1 MRLFLYYAVHSFLN
15 QLKKIFKSW
24 AVVFIL
30 VCVVF
35 GAIIGVFAASVSE
48 VAEKKQA
55 EQQVEQQVESEE
67 AQESQSPDSAFKVM
81 LRDEVGYGNFLELIV
96 AAVFTM
102 ILAFSVLGADKNA
115 GRIFLPAD
123 VTLLFSAPMKPQS
136 VMMFRI
142 ANQLGQMLL
151 IGFYMLFQ
159 LPNLILNAGMSIWAA
174 IAMVV
179 AFCLANF
186 FSTLFQ
192 LLFYLIGNVFPT
204 FKKMLRP
211 GLVVC
216 LALIVGPFF
225 LYQKSSGL
233 GILPAAASFF
243 NAKGTQW
250 IPVWGWMKGFCRAA
264 YDADLAGT
272 LLFLVLLAVSAVVM
286 IYVIWSLKV
295 DFYEDAMAK
304 SEEIA
309 ALMEAAR
316 SQNGIITKKKDRSE
330 KLCRDGMKHG
340 AGANVFFWKSWYN
353 RVRFSHFGFLTKTME
368 FYLIVAIAVGLI
380 CRFSIETNN
389 VLVLVAILAGMVFF
403 RSLGNPLETDVKMS
417 YFVMI
422 PESTWAKL
430 FYSLLASIVSTM
442 ADLALPLVVG
452 ALVMGGNPLVALIM
466 ILPILSVDVYSTL
479 VGAFINIS
487 LPANAALTIKQFIQ
501 ILFVYFGLLPD
512 IFVLVFAVVL
522 GHVWIG
528 IIAAFVVNQCLSF
541 LFFVLT
547 ALWLEP
553 HGGTEEGLL
562 EA

>member
-35 GAIIGVFAASVSE
+35 GVIIGLFAASVSK
-48 VAEKKQA
+48 VADQKKAQ
-55 EQQVEQQVESEE
+55 QQVEQQVETEETEE
-67 AQESQSPDSAFKVM
+67 AREPESSFKIM
-81 LRDEVGYGNFLELIV
+81 LRDEIGYGAFMELIV
-96 AAVFTM
+96 AAIFTIIIVM
-102 ILAFSVLGADKNA
+102 AVLGADKNA
-115 GRIFLPAD
+115 GKIFLPAD
-123 VTLLFSAPMKPQS
+123 VTLLFSAPLKPQS

-174 IAMVV
+174 IALVV

-192 LLFYLIGNVFPT
+192 LLFYLVGNVFPT
-204 FKKMLRP
+204 FKRLLRP

-216 LALIVGPFF
+216 LTLIAGPFF
-225 LYQKSSGL
+225 LYQRTSGL
-233 GILPAAASFF
+233 EILPAAANFF

-250 IPVWGWMKGFCRAA
+250 IPIWGWMKGFCRAA
-264 YDADLAGT
+264 YDADLVGALIFLALMVAG
-272 LLFLVLLAVSAVVM
+272 AAIM
-286 IYVIWSLKV
+286 IWVIWSLKV

-304 SEEIA
+304 SEEVA
-309 ALMEAAR
+309 AIMEAAR
-316 SQNGIITKKKDRSE
+316 AQNGMIRRKKDRSE
-330 KLCRDGMKHG
+330 KLLRDGMKHG

-368 FYLIVAIAVGLI
+368 LYLVTAVAVGLTA
-380 CRFSIETNN
+380 RFSIETNN
-389 VLVLVAILAGMVFF
+389 VLLLVGVFAVMVFI

-417 YFVMI
+417 YFSMI

-442 ADLALPLVVG
+442 ADLALPLVIG
-452 ALVMGGNPLVALIM
+452 ALIMGGNPLVALLM
-466 ILPILSVDVYSTL
+466 ILPVLSIDVYSTL
-479 VGAFINIS
+479 VGAFINVS
-487 LPANAALTIKQFIQ
+487 LPENAALMIKQFIQ
-501 ILFVYFGLLPD
+501 ITFIYFGMLPD

-528 IIAAFVVNQCLSF
+528 IIAAFFVNQCLSF

>member
-35 GAIIGVFAASVSE
+35 GVIIGLFAASMSK
-48 VAEKKQA
+48 VAEKQQA
-55 EQQVEQQVESEE
+55 EQQVEQQVETEE
-67 AQESQSPDSAFKVM
+67 AEKPESEFQIM
-81 LRDEVGYGNFLELIV
+81 LREEIGYGSFMELIV
-96 AAVFTM
+96 AAVFTI
-102 ILAFSVLGADKNA
+102 ILVMAVLGADKNA
-115 GRIFLPAD
+115 GKIFLPAD
-123 VTLLFSAPMKPQS
+123 VTLLFSAPLKPQS

-174 IAMVV
+174 IALVV

-204 FKKMLRP
+204 FKRLLRP
-211 GLVVC
+211 GLVAC
-216 LALIVGPFF
+216 LALIAGPFF
-225 LYQKSSGL
+225 LYQRTNGL
-233 GILPAAASFF
+233 EILPAAANYF

-250 IPVWGWMKGFCRAA
+250 IPFWGWMKGFCRAA
-264 YDADLAGT
+264 YDADLVGA
-272 LLFLVLLAVSAVVM
+272 LIFFVLMATGAAVM
-286 IYVIWSLKV
+286 IFVIWSLKV

-304 SEEIA
+304 SEEVA
-309 ALMEAAR
+309 AIMEAAR
-316 SQNGIITKKKDRSE
+316 AQNGMIRRKKDRSE
-330 KLCRDGMKHG
+330 KLQRDGMKHG

-353 RVRFSHFGFLTKTME
+353 RVRFSHFGFFTKTME
-368 FYLIVAIAVGLI
+368 FYLAVAVAVGLT
-380 CRFSIETNN
+380 CRFSIETDN

-417 YFVMI
+417 YFIMI

-430 FYSLLASIVSTM
+430 FSSLLASIVSTM
-442 ADLALPLVVG
+442 ADLALPLVIG
-452 ALVMGGNPLVALIM
+452 ALIMGGNPLVALLM
-466 ILPILSVDVYSTL
+466 ILPVLSVDVYSTL
-479 VGAFINIS
+479 VSAFINVS
-487 LPANAALTIKQFIQ
+487 LPANAAQMIKQFMQ
-501 ILFVYFGLLPD
+501 ITFIYFGLLPD
-512 IFVLVFAVVL
+512 IFVLVFAVIL
-522 GHVWIG
+522 GHVWLG
-528 IIAAFVVNQCLSF
+528 IIAALFVNLCLSF
-541 LFFVLT
+541 LFFALT

>member
-35 GAIIGVFAASVSE
+35 GVIIGLFAASVSK
-48 VAEKKQA
+48 VAEQKQA
-55 EQQVEQQVESEE
+55 EQQVEQQVETEGTEE
-67 AQESQSPDSAFKVM
+67 AQKPDSEFQIM
-81 LRDEVGYGNFLELIV
+81 LRDELGYGNFMELIV
-96 AAVFTM
+96 ASVFTI
-102 ILAFSVLGADKNA
+102 ILVMAILGADKNA
-115 GRIFLPAD
+115 GKIFLPAD
-123 VTLLFSAPMKPQS
+123 VTLLFSAPLKPQS

-159 LPNLILNAGMSIWAA
+159 LPNLIMNAGMSIWAA
-174 IAMVV
+174 IALVV

-204 FKKMLRP
+204 FKRMLRP

-216 LALIVGPFF
+216 LALIAGPFF
-225 LYQKSSGL
+225 VYQRTSGL
-233 GILPAAASFF
+233 EIPVAASNYF

-250 IPVWGWMKGFCRAA
+250 IPIWGWMKGFCRAA
-264 YDADLAGT
+264 YDADFVGALIFFALMAAG
-272 LLFLVLLAVSAVVM
+272 AAIM
-286 IYVIWSLKV
+286 IWVIWSLKV

-304 SEEIA
+304 SEEVA
-309 ALMEAAR
+309 AIMEAAR
-316 SQNGIITKKKDRSE
+316 AQNGMIRRKKDRSE
-330 KLCRDGMKHG
+330 KLLRDGMKHG

-368 FYLIVAIAVGLI
+368 LYLVTAVAVGLT

-389 VLVLVAILAGMVFF
+389 VLLLVAILAGMVFF

-417 YFVMI
+417 YFIMI

-430 FYSLLASIVSTM
+430 FYSLVASIVSTM
-442 ADLALPLVVG
+442 ADLILPLVVG

-501 ILFVYFGLLPD
+501 ITFIYFGLLPD